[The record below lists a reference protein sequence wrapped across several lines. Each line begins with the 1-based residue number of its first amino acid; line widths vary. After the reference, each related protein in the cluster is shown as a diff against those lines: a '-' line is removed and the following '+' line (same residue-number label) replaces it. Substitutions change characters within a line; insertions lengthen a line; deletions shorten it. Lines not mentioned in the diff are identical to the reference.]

1 MLHEHCSVPYRAVH
15 PLRFFPRVS
24 VDPIPVRS
32 CGLAANLTPSR
43 PEAKHN
49 VEACDEVRVCG
60 IRAVSYHHITWW
72 LEGFPV
78 NRENLHYSF
87 GRSII
92 LGLTTVCTL
101 ADTLGLPTLP
111 AATLHC
117 ILACTLGLPTL
128 PAAALHCTFAATR
141 GLPTLLALLAAT
153 EACSSAGHRSRREE
167 NLVMNSKPNAAKCSG
182 GENPSWPK

>member
-1 MLHEHCSVPYRAVH
+1 MLHCLPELDTLPACRVPTLHEHCFVPYRAVEN
-15 PLRFFPRVS
+15 LRFFPRVM

-32 CGLAANLTPSR
+32 CGLAVNLTPSR

-78 NRENLHYSF
+78 IRENLHYSF
-87 GRSII
+87 ARSLI
-92 LGLTTVCTL
+92 LGLTTACTL
-101 ADTLGLPTLP
+101 AD
-111 AATLHC
+111 
-117 ILACTLGLPTL
+117 TLGLPTL

-141 GLPTLLALLAAT
+141 GLPILL
-153 EACSSAGHRSRREE
+153 ACSSAGHRSRREK
-167 NLVMNSKPNAAKCSG
+167 NLVMNSKPNAAKRSG